1 MRTAWKGNGYGL
13 HIERIRDED
22 CMERKGILINAGLDS
37 SKGKVAFMAR
47 KRKVTKNS

>member
-22 CMERKGILINAGLDS
+22 CMERIRDEDCMEGEWIWTAHRKDKG
-37 SKGKVAFMAR
+37 
-47 KRKVTKNS
+47 